1 MAKRNLPKRLFKAP
15 DRVSSYHHD
24 RSPMGR
30 MKRMA
35 REHEDVLQ
43 NIEFALVNGHLDDPG
58 IDDRAVIEALQ
69 VSLTGSEPDDERVD
83 GLVMALRAIRQFRED
98 IDDAVWRGAIHVVA
112 DSVRRHSALRP
123 GETSYLSF
131 VAEYVK

>member
-15 DRVSSYHHD
+15 DRVSRYQHD

-35 REHEDVLQ
+35 REYEDVLQ
-43 NIEFALVNGHLDDPG
+43 NIEFVLVNSHRDDPE

-69 VSLTGSEPDDERVD
+69 ASLTDAEPDDERVD
-83 GLVMALRAIRQFRED
+83 GLVMDLQAMREFRED
-98 IDDAVWRGAIHVVA
+98 ITAAVWRDAIHVVA
-112 DSVRRHSALRP
+112 DSVRRHSELRP

-131 VAEYVK
+131 VSQYVK